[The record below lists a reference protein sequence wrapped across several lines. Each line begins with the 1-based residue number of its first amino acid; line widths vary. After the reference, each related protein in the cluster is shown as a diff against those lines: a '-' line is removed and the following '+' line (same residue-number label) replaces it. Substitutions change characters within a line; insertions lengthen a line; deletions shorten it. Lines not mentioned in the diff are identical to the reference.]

1 MLYNVF
7 VLELKLSVNMNLF
20 LMIIFGKFIVCGS
33 KIWKNGIFD
42 DIEIIWLLILI
53 VLGSYLYVNV
63 WIIDYVRCKYVVYWF
78 ILGIFV
84 KKIYNGFN
92 CIFFLILCL

>member
-7 VLELKLSVNMNLF
+7 VLELKLSVNMYFVFDDNIWKICCF
-20 LMIIFGKFIVCGS
+20 CGS

-84 KKIYNGFN
+84 KKI
-92 CIFFLILCL
+92 L